1 MNEIA
6 TSVNSSPA
14 VLDGLAQEAQYY
26 ATSFTNSILQL
37 GRVFCEAKQLVEHGK
52 WMDWV
57 KDNTGFSTRTAQQF
71 MQAYKRFGSNEKAR
85 QIGDR
90 SKLVKLL
97 SLPAGTE
104 DDFLENN
111 DVSNMSAREVD
122 EAVRQVRVE
131 KKQSQPERPAQEP
144 EADQEQQP
152 EPEAEPELPDE
163 VQKEL
168 SRLNSEVGR
177 LTTTV
182 NDAVKRANELQVAN
196 SNLQHEIDEQNE
208 MMDEAQKE
216 REELE
221 KELLAA
227 RKQIAEGN
235 AERGPVNE
243 FTVDVFEAAVREFI
257 GTCFRMPSMH
267 HVFAKMTN
275 ADKNRYNAHL
285 RTIEKWAA
293 DSREALN
300 AIACEEVD
308 IL

>member
-14 VLDGLAQEAQYY
+14 ILDGLAQEAQYY

-71 MQAYKRFGSNEKAR
+71 MQTYTRFGSNEKAR

-90 SKLVKLL
+90 SKLVKML

-111 DVSNMSAREVD
+111 DVSDMSTREVE
-122 EAVRQVRVE
+122 EAVRRVRE
-131 KKQSQPERPAQEP
+131 EMQAKID
-144 EADQEQQP
+144 EANAARIAAENR
-152 EPEAEPELPDE
+152 EPELPDG

-168 SRLNSEVGR
+168 SRLNGEVDR
-177 LTTTV
+177 LTITAD
-182 NDAVKRANELQVAN
+182 DAVKRANELQTAN
-196 SNLQHEIDEQNE
+196 SGLQHEIDEQNE
-208 MMDEAQKE
+208 MMEEAQKE
-216 REELE
+216 RENLETKLLALE
-221 KELLAA
+221 K
-227 RKQIAEGN
+227 KIAKGDV
-235 AERGPVNE
+235 ERGPVNE

-257 GTCFRMPSMH
+257 GTCFRMPTMH
-267 HVFAKMTN
+267 HAFAKMTN

>member
-71 MQAYKRFGSNEKAR
+71 MQAYTRFGSNEKAR

-90 SKLVKLL
+90 SKLVKML

-111 DVSNMSAREVD
+111 DVSDMSTREVE
-122 EAVRQVRVE
+122 EAVRRVRE
-131 KKQSQPERPAQEP
+131 EMQAKID
-144 EADQEQQP
+144 EANAARKAAENR
-152 EPEAEPELPDE
+152 EPELPDE

-168 SRLNSEVGR
+168 SRLNGEVDR
-177 LTTTV
+177 LTITSD
-182 NDAVKRANELQVAN
+182 DAVKRANELQTAN
-196 SNLQHEIDEQNE
+196 SLLQREISEQNQ
-208 MMDEAQKE
+208 MMGEAQLE
-216 REELE
+216 REGLE
-221 KELLAA
+221 KELLTL
-227 RKQIAEGN
+227 RKQIADGD

>member
-71 MQAYKRFGSNEKAR
+71 MQAYTRFGSNEKAR

-90 SKLVKLL
+90 SKLVKML

-111 DVSNMSAREVD
+111 DVSDMSTREVE
-122 EAVRQVRVE
+122 EAVRRVRE
-131 KKQSQPERPAQEP
+131 EMQAKID
-144 EADQEQQP
+144 EANAAR
-152 EPEAEPELPDE
+152 EAAENQEPELPDE

-168 SRLNSEVGR
+168 SRLNGEVDR
-177 LTTTV
+177 LTITSD
-182 NDAVKRANELQVAN
+182 DAVKRANELQTAN
-196 SNLQHEIDEQNE
+196 SLLQREISEQNQ
-208 MMDEAQKE
+208 MMGEAQLE
-216 REELE
+216 REGLE
-221 KELLAA
+221 KELLTL
-227 RKQIAEGN
+227 RKQIADGD

>member
-71 MQAYKRFGSNEKAR
+71 MQTYTRFGSNEKAR

-90 SKLVKLL
+90 SKLVKML

-111 DVSNMSAREVD
+111 DVSDMSTREVE
-122 EAVRQVRVE
+122 EAVRRVRE
-131 KKQSQPERPAQEP
+131 EMQAKID
-144 EADQEQQP
+144 EANAARIAAENR
-152 EPEAEPELPDE
+152 EPELPEE

-168 SRLNSEVGR
+168 SRLNGEVNR
-177 LTTTV
+177 LTITTD
-182 NDAVKRANELQVAN
+182 DAVKRANELQTAN
-196 SNLQHEIDEQNE
+196 SNLQREINEQTE
-208 MMDEAQKE
+208 MMVEAQQERTKLENDLLEAQKQ
-216 REELE
+216 
-221 KELLAA
+221 LA
-227 RKQIAEGN
+227 KGD

-257 GTCFRMPSMH
+257 STCFRMPSMH

>member
-1 MNEIA
+1 MNELA

-111 DVSNMSAREVD
+111 DVSNMSTREVD
-122 EAVRQVRVE
+122 EAVRRVRAE
-131 KKQSQPERPAQEP
+131 KQAQPEQPAQEP

-152 EPEAEPELPDE
+152 EPEAEPELPEE

-168 SRLNSEVGR
+168 TRLNGEVNR

-182 NDAVKRANELQVAN
+182 NDAVTRANELQTAN
-196 SNLQHEIDEQNE
+196 TKLKGEIDEQNK
-208 MMDEAQKE
+208 MMGEAQVE
-216 REELE
+216 REKLE
-221 KELLAA
+221 AKLLAA
-227 RKQIAEGN
+227 QKQIAEGN

-243 FTVDVFEAAVREFI
+243 FTVDVFETAVREFI
-257 GTCFRMPSMH
+257 STCFRMPSMH

>member
-71 MQAYKRFGSNEKAR
+71 MQAYTRFGSNEKAR

-90 SKLVKLL
+90 SKLVKML

-111 DVSNMSAREVD
+111 DVSDMSTREVE
-122 EAVRQVRVE
+122 EAVRRVRE
-131 KKQSQPERPAQEP
+131 EMQAKID
-144 EADQEQQP
+144 EANAARIAAENR
-152 EPEAEPELPDE
+152 EPELPDG

-168 SRLNSEVGR
+168 SRLNGEVDR
-177 LTTTV
+177 LTITAD
-182 NDAVKRANELQVAN
+182 DAVKRANELQTAN
-196 SNLQHEIDEQNE
+196 SVLRHEISEQNQ
-208 MMDEAQKE
+208 MMGEAQLE
-216 REELE
+216 REGLE
-221 KELLAA
+221 KELLTL
-227 RKQIAEGN
+227 RKQIADGD

-275 ADKNRYNAHL
+275 VDKNRYNAHL

>member
-71 MQAYKRFGSNEKAR
+71 MQAYTRFGSNEKAR

-90 SKLVKLL
+90 SKLVKML

-111 DVSNMSAREVD
+111 DVSDMSTREVE
-122 EAVRQVRVE
+122 EAVRRVRE
-131 KKQSQPERPAQEP
+131 EMQAEID
-144 EADQEQQP
+144 EANAARDA
-152 EPEAEPELPDE
+152 AENRELELPDG

-168 SRLNSEVGR
+168 SRLNGEVDR
-177 LTTTV
+177 LTITAE
-182 NDAVKRANELQVAN
+182 DAVKRANELQAAN
-196 SNLQHEIDEQNE
+196 SVLQREISEQNQ
-208 MMDEAQKE
+208 MMGEAQAE
-216 REELE
+216 REGLE
-221 KELLAA
+221 KELLTLQ
-227 RKQIAEGN
+227 KQIADGD

-257 GTCFRMPSMH
+257 STCFRMPSMH
-267 HVFAKMTN
+267 HVFAKMAN

>member
-71 MQAYKRFGSNEKAR
+71 MQAYTRFGSNEKAR

-90 SKLVKLL
+90 SKLVKML

-111 DVSNMSAREVD
+111 DVSDMSTREVE
-122 EAVRQVRVE
+122 EAVRRVRE
-131 KKQSQPERPAQEP
+131 EMQAKID
-144 EADQEQQP
+144 EANAAR
-152 EPEAEPELPDE
+152 EAAENQEPELPDE

-168 SRLNSEVGR
+168 SRLNGEVDR
-177 LTTTV
+177 LTITSD
-182 NDAVKRANELQVAN
+182 DAVKRANELQTAN
-196 SNLQHEIDEQNE
+196 SLLQREISEQNQ
-208 MMDEAQKE
+208 MMGEAQLE
-216 REELE
+216 REGLE
-221 KELLAA
+221 KELLTL
-227 RKQIAEGN
+227 RKQIADGD

-275 ADKNRYNAHL
+275 VDKNRYNAYL

>member
-1 MNEIA
+1 MNELA

-122 EAVRQVRVE
+122 EAVHKVRAE
-131 KKQSQPERPAQEP
+131 KQAKKD
-144 EADQEQQP
+144 EANAAR
-152 EPEAEPELPDE
+152 EATENQEPELPDE

-177 LTTTV
+177 LTTTA
-182 NDAVKRANELQVAN
+182 NDAVKRAKELQAAN

-243 FTVDVFEAAVREFI
+243 FTVDVFETAVREFI
-257 GTCFRMPSMH
+257 STCFRMPSMH

>member
-14 VLDGLAQEAQYY
+14 ILDGLAQEAQYY

-71 MQAYKRFGSNEKAR
+71 MQAYTRFGSNEKAR

-90 SKLVKLL
+90 SKLVKML

-111 DVSNMSAREVD
+111 DVSDMSTREVE
-122 EAVRQVRVE
+122 EAVRRVRE
-131 KKQSQPERPAQEP
+131 EMQAKID
-144 EADQEQQP
+144 EANAAR
-152 EPEAEPELPDE
+152 EAAENQEPELPDE

-168 SRLNSEVGR
+168 SRLNGEVDR
-177 LTTTV
+177 LTITSD
-182 NDAVKRANELQVAN
+182 DAVKRANELQTAN
-196 SNLQHEIDEQNE
+196 SLLQREISEQNQ
-208 MMDEAQKE
+208 MMGEAQLE
-216 REELE
+216 REGLE
-221 KELLAA
+221 KELLTL
-227 RKQIAEGN
+227 RKQIADGD

-275 ADKNRYNAHL
+275 VDKNRYNAYL

>member
-71 MQAYKRFGSNEKAR
+71 MQAYTRFGSNEKAR

-90 SKLVKLL
+90 SKLVKML

-111 DVSNMSAREVD
+111 DVSDMSTREVE
-122 EAVRQVRVE
+122 EAVRRVRE
-131 KKQSQPERPAQEP
+131 EMQAKID
-144 EADQEQQP
+144 EANAARIAAENR
-152 EPEAEPELPDE
+152 EPELPEE
-163 VQKEL
+163 VQEELLNLRKE
-168 SRLNSEVGR
+168 VTR
-177 LTTTV
+177 LTTTA
-182 NDAVKRANELQVAN
+182 NDAVTRAGELQTTN
-196 SNLQHEIDEQNE
+196 SNLKSQIDEQNE
-208 MMDEAQKE
+208 MMEEAQTE
-216 REELE
+216 REKLE
-221 KELLAA
+221 IKLLALQ
-227 RKQIAEGN
+227 KKIAEGD

-243 FTVDVFEAAVREFI
+243 FTVDVFEGAVREFI

>member
-14 VLDGLAQEAQYY
+14 ILDGLAQEAQYY

-71 MQAYKRFGSNEKAR
+71 MQAYTRFGSNEKAR

-90 SKLVKLL
+90 SKLVKML

-111 DVSNMSAREVD
+111 DVSDMSTREVE
-122 EAVRQVRVE
+122 EAVRRVRE
-131 KKQSQPERPAQEP
+131 EMQAKID
-144 EADQEQQP
+144 EANAARDAAENR
-152 EPEAEPELPDE
+152 EPELPDG

-168 SRLNSEVGR
+168 SRLNTEVGR
-177 LTTTV
+177 LTTTA
-182 NDAVKRANELQVAN
+182 NDAVARAKELQTTN
-196 SNLQHEIDEQNE
+196 SNLKSQIDEQNE
-208 MMDEAQKE
+208 MMEEAQTE
-216 REELE
+216 REKLE
-221 KELLAA
+221 IKLLALQ
-227 RKQIAEGN
+227 KKIAEGD

>member
-71 MQAYKRFGSNEKAR
+71 MQAYTRFGSNEKAR

-90 SKLVKLL
+90 SKLVKML

-111 DVSNMSAREVD
+111 DVSDMSTREVE
-122 EAVRQVRVE
+122 EAVRRVRE
-131 KKQSQPERPAQEP
+131 EMQAEID
-144 EADQEQQP
+144 EANAARDATENR
-152 EPEAEPELPDE
+152 ELELPDG

-168 SRLNSEVGR
+168 SRLNGEVDR
-177 LTTTV
+177 LTITAE
-182 NDAVKRANELQVAN
+182 DAVKRANELQAAN
-196 SNLQHEIDEQNE
+196 SVLQREISEQNQ
-208 MMDEAQKE
+208 MMGEAQAE
-216 REELE
+216 REGLE
-221 KELLAA
+221 KELLTLQ
-227 RKQIAEGN
+227 KQIADGD

-257 GTCFRMPSMH
+257 STCFRMPSMH

>member
-71 MQAYKRFGSNEKAR
+71 MQAYTRFGSNEKAR

-90 SKLVKLL
+90 SKLVKML

-111 DVSNMSAREVD
+111 DVSDMSTREVE
-122 EAVRQVRVE
+122 EAVRRVRE
-131 KKQSQPERPAQEP
+131 EMQAKID
-144 EADQEQQP
+144 EANAVRDAAENR
-152 EPEAEPELPDE
+152 EPELPDG

-168 SRLNSEVGR
+168 CRLNGEVNR
-177 LTTTV
+177 LTITAD
-182 NDAVKRANELQVAN
+182 DAVRRANELQTAN
-196 SNLQHEIDEQNE
+196 SVLQREISEQNQ
-208 MMDEAQKE
+208 MMGEAQAE
-216 REELE
+216 REGLE
-221 KELLAA
+221 KELLTLQ
-227 RKQIAEGN
+227 KQIADGD

-257 GTCFRMPSMH
+257 STCFRMPSMH